1 MYVDC
6 TVGAAGH
13 AQGILQQSAPD
24 GRLLALDVDPQALD
38 TARRRLRS
46 FGERVVLIHASFSEL
61 ASVAGEASFE
71 TVDGVLFDLGWSSL
85 QLADPSRGLSF
96 QKDGPLD
103 MRLDPRLNR
112 TAADLVNRLPMDAL
126 ADLLR
131 KYGEERRARAIA
143 RAIVRARP
151 VRTTRQLAD
160 IVAATIGRR
169 REGRIHPATRTF
181 QALRIAV
188 NDELSALEAAL
199 PQAVSLLRPG
209 EGRLAVIAFHSLEDR
224 IVKNFIRREERDCVC
239 PPEQIV
245 CVCNHQATLRRL
257 TKKPIVPGA
266 DEIRRNRRS
275 RSAKLRLAVRT

>member
-1 MYVDC
+1 
-6 TVGAAGH
+6 
-13 AQGILQQSAPD
+13 
-24 GRLLALDVDPQALD
+24 
-38 TARRRLRS
+38 
-46 FGERVVLIHASFSEL
+46 
-61 ASVAGEASFE
+61 
-71 TVDGVLFDLGWSSL
+71 VDGVLIDLGWSSL

-96 QKDGPLD
+96 QQDGPLD
-103 MRLDPRLNR
+103 MRLDPRLRR
-112 TAADLVNRLPMDAL
+112 TAADLVNKLPVEAL

-143 RAIVRARP
+143 RAIVRERP

-160 IVAATIGRR
+160 IVSATIGRR
-169 REGRIHPATRTF
+169 RGGRIHPATRTF

-188 NDELSALEAAL
+188 NDELSALEDVL

-209 EGRLAVIAFHSLEDR
+209 KGRLAVIAFHSLEDR
-224 IVKNFIRREERDCVC
+224 IVKNFIRREERDCIC

-245 CVCNHQATLRRL
+245 CICNHRATLRRL
-257 TKKPIVPGA
+257 VKKPIVPGA